1 MRSNPY
7 TGTVKTPSANTQSQ
21 WKTGGNE
28 QNKVHSTGPNR
39 EMASTVKLNTS
50 KPAVTAPNTA
60 VSTVKPTGP
69 NVQMGGITQSA
80 NKPLTKA
87 QLEKL
92 VYGMT
97 GGVGPGRETA
107 QTRLEGNPKKLY
119 DAVKELPKNTGLN
132 REISRTRLEGNP
144 QAFYSAVENVQEN
157 KGISNEAGNAEYID
171 SSGINP
177 AEKAVAWTE
186 EKIEKLDKAIQEKNK
201 NSYNYLLDM
210 PPASPENYDVIETGN
225 NIYYV
230 PLTEEEKTLKTV
242 ESELKSTL
250 AVLKNEK
257 VKIEQNQRLSLGMNG
272 EKMDTAEVDRKI
284 AYLEEV
290 ESLIDWY
297 KEYKTGELQQYIY
310 DLAENG
316 IYDKIESG
324 ELYEQT
330 YNSNFGQALRS
341 ASNLADRSILFA
353 SPLENIVTESREN
366 NNVFSVYDSRFPD
379 KKINFELREIKD
391 KNSYKPYKIVIEEF
405 KSSDA
410 GKVLNAVAEKI
421 ENVRISESARINL
434 VNLFKN
440 SDKIS
445 NIAPVLSAVGTM
457 FDLYEIAFIIGE
469 DDAGIDS
476 FEKETVQQIGG
487 KAGEIAGSTVG
498 ASLGAKAGAAIGT
511 VLIPVPGVGT
521 VVGSA
526 VGGVI
531 GSLILSEIGEILAEY
546 MIGELYGI
554 GGRTL
559 SRDNG

>member
-1 MRSNPY
+1 M
-7 TGTVKTPSANTQSQ
+7 K
-21 WKTGGNE
+21 
-28 QNKVHSTGPNR
+28 
-39 EMASTVKLNTS
+39 
-50 KPAVTAPNTA
+50 
-60 VSTVKPTGP
+60 
-69 NVQMGGITQSA
+69 
-80 NKPLTKA
+80 
-87 QLEKL
+87 
-92 VYGMT
+92 
-97 GGVGPGRETA
+97 GR
-107 QTRLEGNPKKLY
+107 
-119 DAVKELPKNTGLN
+119 D
-132 REISRTRLEGNP
+132 
-144 QAFYSAVENVQEN
+144 
-157 KGISNEAGNAEYID
+157 
-171 SSGINP
+171 
-177 AEKAVAWTE
+177 
-186 EKIEKLDKAIQEKNK
+186 
-201 NSYNYLLDM
+201 
-210 PPASPENYDVIETGN
+210 
-225 NIYYV
+225 NI
-230 PLTEEEKTLKTV
+230 
-242 ESELKSTL
+242 
-250 AVLKNEK
+250 
-257 VKIEQNQRLSLGMNG
+257 
-272 EKMDTAEVDRKI
+272 
-284 AYLEEV
+284 
-290 ESLIDWY
+290 
-297 KEYKTGELQQYIY
+297 
-310 DLAENG
+310 
-316 IYDKIESG
+316 
-324 ELYEQT
+324 
-330 YNSNFGQALRS
+330 
-341 ASNLADRSILFA
+341 
-353 SPLENIVTESREN
+353 
-366 NNVFSVYDSRFPD
+366 FSVYDSRFPD

-511 VLIPVPGVGT
+511 VLIPIPGVGT

-559 SRDNG
+559 SRNNG